1 MVVVKEYTCFY
12 LNLILW
18 DLMFR
23 KIFYLCSYCCWRIL
37 PGISWYGSHW
47 RRASSA
53 LTRSNFNMWVSICG
67 FPYLNCS
74 IWVLIC
80 DFQKASC
87 QIRALKC
94 ESDVWIYLIYVNV
107 SFNIWILIREL
118 QYVNEWFYV
127 CEFYYMNSICRS
139 CHSLAIDQS
148 RSPLITRIGCEVIL
162 LSIA

>member
-1 MVVVKEYTCFY
+1 
-12 LNLILW
+12 
-18 DLMFR
+18 MFR

-37 PGISWYGSHW
+37 PGISWHGSHW

-118 QYVNEWFYV
+118 QYVNEWFTYASFIIWIQYV
-127 CEFYYMNSICRS
+127 VV
-139 CHSLAIDQS
+139 
-148 RSPLITRIGCEVIL
+148 VIL
-162 LSIA
+162 WRSINHDRHWSPELVVRWSYCQLPKCIGESFFHLLAFG